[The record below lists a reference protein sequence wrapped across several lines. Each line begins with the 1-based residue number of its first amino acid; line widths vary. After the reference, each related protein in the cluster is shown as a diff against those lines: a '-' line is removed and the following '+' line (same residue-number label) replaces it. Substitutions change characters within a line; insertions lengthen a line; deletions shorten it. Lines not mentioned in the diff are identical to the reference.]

1 MPYIGQNLQAAFQS
15 YQIIDDISGSF
26 NGVTTS
32 FPLRVNGVTPSPFPI
47 NPQQCLIIVGGVPQ
61 EPDLTGVDG
70 FTFSGSNIVLSSA
83 PAAGEKFWGVILA
96 GADYV
101 NVGAN
106 FPSGSALAPSITF
119 DSDIDTGIYN
129 SGANQLSFTTGGTE
143 RARIDSSGRF
153 LVGTSSTSGTA
164 IIQANGNISLRGT
177 SSGYVELSC
186 PAVGG
191 NNTLVLPANNGSAD
205 QALVTNGS
213 GALSWADRGR
223 MVLATAQNTTSGTSI
238 DFTGIPSWVKRVT
251 VMLNGVSTNGTS
263 LLQIRLGTSGGV
275 EATGYTAGAQMAD
288 NVGTYNSSST
298 TGFLPAPAFMVAA
311 AGTLFGSLAFIN
323 VSGNAWVASGGVT
336 DGSNTCKAAG
346 GKSLSGTLDRIRLT
360 TVNGTDTF
368 DAGSVNILYEG

>member
-1 MPYIGQNLQAAFQS
+1 MPYIGQNLQVAFQS

-153 LVGTSSTSGTA
+153 LVGTNTTSGTS
-164 IIQANGNISLRGT
+164 IIQANGNISLRGS

-213 GALSWADRGR
+213 GVLTWADRGR
-223 MVLATAQNTTSGTSI
+223 MVLETAKATTSGTAI
-238 DFTGIPSWVKRVT
+238 EFTGIPSWVKRIT
-251 VMLNGVSTNGTS
+251 VMFNGVSTSGASN
-263 LLQIRLGTSGGV
+263 LLTQIGAGSFDTSG
-275 EATGYTAGAQMAD
+275 Y
-288 NVGTYNSSST
+288 
-298 TGFLPAPAFMVAA
+298 
-311 AGTLFGSLAFIN
+311 
-323 VSGNAWVASGGVT
+323 ASGGSFFNVGGPT
-336 DGSNTCKAAG
+336 ITSSTAGLLITGINGSTQAQSGSMVISAMGSNVWTAQSIAWNGSAQHQMGAG
-346 GKSLSGTLDRIRLT
+346 TKTLSGTLDRVRIT